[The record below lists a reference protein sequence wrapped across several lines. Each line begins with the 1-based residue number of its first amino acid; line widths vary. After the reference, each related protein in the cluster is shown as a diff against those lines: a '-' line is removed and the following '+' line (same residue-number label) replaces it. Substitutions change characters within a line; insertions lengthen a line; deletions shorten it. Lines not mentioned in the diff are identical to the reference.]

1 MSFIK
6 TFISIFL
13 VFVSS
18 AYSQEKTFDF
28 ISEISKNQSLSDEI
42 GLKKLSKTERKK
54 LNELLNNIFLFGV
67 ETGKK
72 EFSGISNAPNPRKK
86 AENKGKAKAP
96 SSNIAYKTIIDSDDG
111 DVLKLDNGAIVEI
124 SYGYLGYVGYRKD
137 AVLYKSGH
145 QWKIWIEGK
154 KSYKCDLLKA
164 PSYGSVYSVE
174 ELTITEIKGDGT
186 ILIMSDGS
194 IYEVGSPYTINT
206 SLWIGFN
213 DALLLDG
220 FELLNLDESD
230 EIIEVTRI
238 K

>member
-1 MSFIK
+1 M
-6 TFISIFL
+6 
-13 VFVSS
+13 
-18 AYSQEKTFDF
+18 
-28 ISEISKNQSLSDEI
+28 
-42 GLKKLSKTERKK
+42 
-54 LNELLNNIFLFGV
+54 
-67 ETGKK
+67 
-72 EFSGISNAPNPRKK
+72 
-86 AENKGKAKAP
+86 
-96 SSNIAYKTIIDSDDG
+96 
-111 DVLKLDNGAIVEI
+111 KLDNGAIVEI
-124 SYGYLGYVGYRKD
+124 SFGYLGHLGYRKD
-137 AVLYKSGH
+137 AVLYKTGH

-164 PSYGSVYSVE
+164 PSYGSVYSIE

-194 IYEVGSPYTINT
+194 VYEVGSLYTINT

-220 FELLNLDESD
+220 SELLNLDEGD